1 LRRFASRHFL
11 EIRMKIYTRAGDGG
25 ETALIGG
32 GRVPKW
38 HPRMEACG
46 ALDELSAL
54 LGALRLHATDNA
66 LGPCVAAPDALGPC
80 AAAPDA
86 RLDAALEAAQW
97 DLFALGAA
105 LADPSGGRA
114 EPKLKFPVGDME
126 ADIDRMLP
134 GGGPGRFVL
143 PAGDARTVAAHHAR
157 TVCRRAERLVARLC
171 AEGAPAWTL
180 AHLNRLGDWLFAVA
194 VAGVVARD

>member
-1 LRRFASRHFL
+1 
-11 EIRMKIYTRAGDGG
+11 
-25 ETALIGG
+25 
-32 GRVPKW
+32 
-38 HPRMEACG
+38 MEACG
-46 ALDELSAL
+46 ALDELNAL
-54 LGALRLHATDNA
+54 LGALRLHTAFDA
-66 LGPCVAAPDALGPC
+66 PGPCV
-80 AAAPDA
+80 AAPDA
-86 RLDAALEAAQW
+86 RLDAALEAVQW
-97 DLFALGAA
+97 DLFALGSA
-105 LADPSGGRA
+105 LADQAQRA
-114 EPKLKFPVGDME
+114 EQKLKFPVGDVE

-194 VAGVVARD
+194 VARIGTRGEGLGASGCAPHLHSPATDLGMEAEPGIAE